1 MKEIEYTIDTLRR
14 NEDSPRFREEQRSF
28 YPLDIPTLN
37 PHDHNVFNLSQKGTW
52 SVDGKGMA
60 LFLRSNRFVSTP
72 DDRYYWFN
80 GSYYQEV
87 SDNDML
93 DAMTKAII
101 TEPAVKMLSRTA
113 KKDIISEWSSLSRV
127 TDMDLPE
134 SFLTDPRYDGWLIPF
149 ENGLYNVTRDEL
161 VPFTPYMFFTGLLH
175 TDFKP
180 LDYHPVEEIYR
191 SIIPDDATRDMFFLA
206 LGYTLYA
213 EDLTPPAAF
222 VLLGPGETGKS
233 ALLRVMRCILGDDN
247 VVDMNPYELSGEY
260 STAELVGKKANL
272 CTEGG
277 KKPYSKIPVD
287 GNRIKALV
295 AGEPL
300 TVNRKYKDRVT
311 FRNTAKMWF
320 AANSMPDLGDTS
332 SGALRRVHIFPCLE
346 KQDPGAMIYD
356 MLCAPDALAYAAF
369 RGLKAYLTFLIDG
382 KNEFYDTPFMMEFK
396 NDMRDSDSILDFIYE
411 KYSGFDKEEISEEL
425 DGCIVTTLYNEYQD
439 FVSDTGRVRAAPRKD
454 FIEKIKLEFGM
465 TKAKDN
471 VWRADG
477 LRSSA
482 MVFKRR

>member
-14 NEDSPRFREEQRSF
+14 SEDSPRFREEQRSF
-28 YPLDIPTLN
+28 YPQDIPVLN
-37 PHDHNVFNLSQKGTW
+37 PHDYNVFTNTQKGTW
-52 SVDGKGMA
+52 TVDGKNLA
-60 LFLRSNRFVSTP
+60 RFLKLKRYVATP
-72 DDRYYWFN
+72 DNRYYWFN

-87 SDNDML
+87 SETILTDEITR
-93 DAMTKAII
+93 AVG
-101 TEPAVKMLSRTA
+101 TEPAVKMLTRNA
-113 KKDIISEWSSLSRV
+113 KKDVIAEWACYSRV

-149 ENGLYNVTRDEL
+149 ENGLYNVARDEL

-247 VVDMNPYELSGEY
+247 VVDMNPYELSGEFA
-260 STAELVGKKANL
+260 TTELIGKRANL

-465 TKAKDN
+465 TKAKKSIRLDT
-471 VWRADG
+471 
-477 LRSSA
+477 LTTTSA